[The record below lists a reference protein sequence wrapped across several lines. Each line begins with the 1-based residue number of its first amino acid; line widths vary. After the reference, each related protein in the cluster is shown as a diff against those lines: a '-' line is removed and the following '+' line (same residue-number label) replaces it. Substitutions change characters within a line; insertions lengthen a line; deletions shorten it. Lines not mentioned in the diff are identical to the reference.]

1 MLHARVTRV
10 ALVFGGL
17 AAGAVL
23 LFAALANR
31 APAPAPAPA
40 PAGPAAPER
49 SGAELFTQHCGRC
62 HEPRELAPSL
72 RRKPDRAQARQEAIG
87 FLRDHGDSTDDED
100 VRIVDFLLQPAGR

>member
-1 MLHARVTRV
+1 MLHAMITRV

-31 APAPAPAPA
+31 APVPSPALP
-40 PAGPAAPER
+40 GPAAPAR

-62 HEPRELAPSL
+62 HETRELTPSL
-72 RRKPDRAQARQEAIG
+72 RRKPDRAKARQEAIA
-87 FLRDHGDSTDDED
+87 FLRAHGDSTDDED
-100 VRIVDFLLQPAGR
+100 VRIVDFLLLPAGQ